1 MGGLLEVAGDEVSDG
16 TVGLNLEA
24 TWRLKDLLGQVLE
37 LLEPGVLSVPLGWSG
52 GGAGQ
57 KS

>member
-24 TWRLKDLLGQVLE
+24 TWRLKNLLGAGPRNLGAWS
-37 LLEPGVLSVPLGWSG
+37 PFCPSGVE
-52 GGAGQ
+52 
-57 KS
+57 